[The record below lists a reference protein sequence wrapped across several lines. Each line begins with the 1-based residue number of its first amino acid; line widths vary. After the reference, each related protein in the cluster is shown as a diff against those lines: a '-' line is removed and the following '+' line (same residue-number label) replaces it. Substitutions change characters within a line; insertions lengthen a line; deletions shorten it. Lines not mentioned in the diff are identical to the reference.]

1 MTVIVASPS
10 WVPPARS
17 ARRTLDVIARH
28 PDRFRVVALGAHRN
42 VGETR
47 RAVPCVSR
55 FPTRRLRDHDRRCAG
70 SKASCAR
77 AGRDTRV
84 IGGADALVEIAALP
98 EVHSVM
104 AAIVGAAG
112 LRSTLA
118 AARAGKRLLLA
129 NKESLVMA
137 GPLLMQMRARRG
149 RHAAAHRQRTQRR
162 IPVPAARCPQPA

>member
-1 MTVIVASPS
+1 MGE
-10 WVPPARS
+10 
-17 ARRTLDVIARH
+17 RTLDVIARH

-42 VGETR
+42 VEKLAEQCRRFSVFRTR
-47 RAVPCVSR
+47 RWRTAP
-55 FPTRRLRDHDRRCAG
+55 RLPG

-77 AGRDTRV
+77 AGARTRV
-84 IGGADALVEIAALP
+84 IGGADALVEIASLP

-137 GPLLMQMRARRG
+137 GPLLMQIVFAPRARRCCPSTANTTPYSSAC
-149 RHAAAHRQRTQRR
+149 RPMPAAAKRR
-162 IPVPAARCPQPA
+162 RA